1 MRVAALDLGR
11 RRVGIAVSDPSGT
24 LATPWR
30 SVTGE
35 GTAVEVAT
43 RVTRVLRGFDAENPV
58 SLVVVGLPV
67 HLDGRP
73 HDAAPRAQAVVHAM
87 ATQTGWTV
95 VLQDERLTSVEAEQR
110 LAAREMNWR
119 KRKAKLDAAA
129 AAVILQEYLDTPDR
143 PSP

>member
-1 MRVAALDLGR
+1 VTRVAALDLGR
-11 RRVGIAVSDPSGT
+11 RRVGIAVSDPTGS

-35 GTAVEVAT
+35 GTAAEVAT
-43 RVTRVLRGFDAENPV
+43 RVTHALRGFDDEHPV
-58 SLVVVGLPV
+58 RQVVVGLPV
-67 HLDGRP
+67 HLDGRA
-73 HDAAPRAQAVVHAM
+73 HNAAPRAQAVVQAM

-110 LAAREMNWR
+110 LAVLEANWR

-129 AAVILQEYLDTPDR
+129 AAVILQEYLDTQDR
-143 PSP
+143 R